1 MELKGKK
8 INFLGDSI
16 TEGHGTSDW
25 QTYSFKVDVQAGNKR
40 LMLQLGLKDATGVM
54 MFRNI
59 KVEIVK

>member
-25 QTYSFKVDVQAGNKR
+25 ETKF
-40 LMLQLGLKDATGVM
+40 GVAYT
-54 MFRNI
+54 FCFI
-59 KVEIVK
+59 SHGVSHLSI